1 MLAVVYSE
9 QVQERF
15 AGLGYLAVFVITI
28 VAAATVI
35 LPAPGA
41 VSVAAFG
48 AVLNPWLVGLVAATG
63 QTIGELSGY
72 YIGWSG
78 RGVVQ
83 NVRGYAAIKRWMD
96 RHGVATLFV
105 LAMIPN
111 PVFDV
116 AGMIAGASRFGV
128 VKFIA
133 ASWPGRAIKNTGFAF
148 AGALGIELLGV
159 FGSLGGSQPP
169 GASAAAPASPSSA
182 SAATRRFSSS
192 YAKRPMA
199 ARNSSTTRNPM
210 PASKPVISRIVRSP
224 FPPRFAYV
232 PEYIAARRHP
242 RHRP

>member
-1 MLAVVYSE
+1 MTVSSPRVRPWLLRAAQLLGLAAVFTIAVLAVVFSE

-48 AVLNPWLVGLVAATG
+48 AALDPWLVGLVAATG
-63 QTIGELSGY
+63 QTLGELSGY

-83 NVRGYAAIKRWMD
+83 NVRGYPAIKRWMD

-111 PVFDV
+111 PLFDV

-133 ASWPGRAIKNTGFAF
+133 ASWPGRAIKNIGFAF
-148 AGALGIELLGV
+148 AGALGIELLG
-159 FGSLGGSQPP
+159 GLG
-169 GASAAAPASPSSA
+169 A
-182 SAATRRFSSS
+182 
-192 YAKRPMA
+192 
-199 ARNSSTTRNPM
+199 
-210 PASKPVISRIVRSP
+210 
-224 FPPRFAYV
+224 
-232 PEYIAARRHP
+232 
-242 RHRP
+242 

>member
-1 MLAVVYSE
+1 MASDSPPARQWLRRAAQILGLAAVFTIAVLAVVFSE

-48 AVLNPWLVGLVAATG
+48 AVLNPWLVGLVAASG
-63 QTIGELSGY
+63 QTLGELSGY

-78 RGVVQ
+78 RGIVQ
-83 NVRGYAAIKRWMD
+83 NVRGYATIKRWMD

-128 VKFIA
+128 IKFIA

-148 AGALGIELLGV
+148 AGALGIELLG
-159 FGSLGGSQPP
+159 FLG
-169 GASAAAPASPSSA
+169 A
-182 SAATRRFSSS
+182 
-192 YAKRPMA
+192 
-199 ARNSSTTRNPM
+199 
-210 PASKPVISRIVRSP
+210 
-224 FPPRFAYV
+224 
-232 PEYIAARRHP
+232 
-242 RHRP
+242 

>member
-1 MLAVVYSE
+1 MTASAPGALPWLRRGAQVVGLLAVFTIAVLAVVYSD

-48 AVLNPWLVGLVAATG
+48 AALDPWLVGLVAASG

-83 NVRGYAAIKRWMD
+83 NVRGYPSIKRWMD

-133 ASWPGRAIKNTGFAF
+133 ASWPGRAIKNIGFAF
-148 AGALGIELLGV
+148 AGALGVELLGV
-159 FGSLGGSQPP
+159 LG
-169 GASAAAPASPSSA
+169 A
-182 SAATRRFSSS
+182 
-192 YAKRPMA
+192 
-199 ARNSSTTRNPM
+199 
-210 PASKPVISRIVRSP
+210 
-224 FPPRFAYV
+224 
-232 PEYIAARRHP
+232 
-242 RHRP
+242 

>member
-1 MLAVVYSE
+1 MASVNPSARQWLRRAAQILGLAAVFTIAVLAVVFSE

-48 AVLNPWLVGLVAATG
+48 AVLNPWLVGLVAASG
-63 QTIGELSGY
+63 QTLGELSGY

-78 RGVVQ
+78 RGIVQ
-83 NVRGYAAIKRWMD
+83 NVRGYATIKRWMD

-128 VKFIA
+128 IKFIA

-148 AGALGIELLGV
+148 AGALGIELLG
-159 FGSLGGSQPP
+159 FLG
-169 GASAAAPASPSSA
+169 A
-182 SAATRRFSSS
+182 
-192 YAKRPMA
+192 
-199 ARNSSTTRNPM
+199 
-210 PASKPVISRIVRSP
+210 
-224 FPPRFAYV
+224 
-232 PEYIAARRHP
+232 
-242 RHRP
+242 